1 MEISSG
7 FSLTEVT
14 MCEQGELNFGRSI
27 TSLWQRRTLYKYN
40 CTVRTRERE
49 RERER
54 EKNYFM
60 DKVKKQSAR
69 ALL

>member
-1 MEISSG
+1 MEISRV

-27 TSLWQRRTLYKYN
+27 TSLWQRRTLYTYN
-40 CTVRTRERE
+40 CTVRTRERD

-54 EKNYFM
+54 REELFHGK
-60 DKVKKQSAR
+60 S
-69 ALL
+69 